1 MKIVKTVGAL
11 ALAVALMAPAAASA
25 QNRSPLQIVVYNMKK
40 AVGTIRVAV
49 CTIQTFLKECP
60 YEGEAPATMP
70 TTTVTVNNLP
80 PGTYAAQV
88 FQDVNDNHKVDR
100 NPLGIPKE
108 GVGFS
113 NDAMIFVP
121 ILIWCGLSQPMLM
134 AAAVITPLAAA
145 GVAIAGLRKAVN
157 SG

>member
-1 MKIVKTVGAL
+1 MRMVKTVGAL

-25 QNRSPLQIVVYNMKK
+25 QSRSPLQVVVYNMKK

-70 TTTVTVNNLP
+70 TTTITVNNLP

-113 NDAMIFVP
+113 NDAPIRLSPPKFKDAAFEHGDEPQTIQIQLRYFSVP
-121 ILIWCGLSQPMLM
+121 LP
-134 AAAVITPLAAA
+134 
-145 GVAIAGLRKAVN
+145 
-157 SG
+157 

>member
-1 MKIVKTVGAL
+1 MKTNRTLGAL
-11 ALAVALMAPAAASA
+11 ALCVALTVPAAAFA
-25 QNRSPLQIVVYNMKK
+25 QGHSPLQIVVYNIKK

-49 CTIQTFLKECP
+49 CTIQTFLKDCP
-60 YEGEAPATMP
+60 YEGTAPATLP
-70 TTTVTVNNLP
+70 TTTVTVAGLP

-113 NDAMIFVP
+113 NDAP
-121 ILIWCGLSQPMLM
+121 IHLSPPKFKD
-134 AAAVITPLAAA
+134 AAFEHGEEAQTIQIQLRYFSIPLP
-145 GVAIAGLRKAVN
+145 
-157 SG
+157 